1 MPERRWLALG
11 SAVTDPFLALRGE
24 PPALQ
29 VLKHPLGFVFRV
41 LRGFSTNQG
50 LLLAGAIA
58 YYALL
63 SVVPLLI
70 LTVFL
75 LSNLV
80 SQAELLGVLGRYLE
94 WLVPSQSQAVLG
106 DVSRFLQNG
115 IGIGALL
122 LLTMLFFS
130 SLAFSGLEKA
140 MAIIF
145 AHRGRQK
152 KRHFLVSAVL
162 PYCFVFVLGIALL
175 VVTFASASL
184 QAMEHESI
192 HFLGTDWSL
201 RGVSGLLFYL
211 LGLAMETAV
220 LTSLYLIIPVGR
232 TSLSHA
238 LIGGFFGR
246 PAVGSS
252 APCAGLVPDQ
262 LVAGQCRLWLADH
275 GGGGAVLHGTRRDA
289 ATARRPGDRRVRVA
303 GRQRTRLI
311 TWRSA
316 RARWAART

>member
-1 MPERRWLALG
+1 LG
-11 SAVTDPFLALRGE
+11 AAVTDPFNALRGQ
-24 PPALQ
+24 PPGLQ
-29 VLKHPLGFVFRV
+29 VLKHPFGFVFRV
-41 LRGFSTNQG
+41 LRGFSANQG

-94 WLVPSQSQAVLG
+94 WLVPSQSQAVLA
-106 DVSRFLQNG
+106 DVSGFLQNG
-115 IGIGALL
+115 LGMGALL
-122 LLTMLFFS
+122 LVTMLFFS
-130 SLAFSGLEKA
+130 SLAFSALEKA
-140 MAIIF
+140 MSIIF
-145 AHRGRQK
+145 AHRGREK

-175 VVTFASASL
+175 AVTFASASL
-184 QAMEHESI
+184 QAMAHESI
-192 HFLGTDWSL
+192 HFLGNDWSL

-238 LIGGFFGR
+238 LIGGF
-246 PAVGSS
+246 S
-252 APCAGLVPDQ
+252 A
-262 LVAGQCRLWLADH
+262 
-275 GGGGAVLHGTRRDA
+275 AVLWEALRHVLVWYLTSLSRVSVVYGSLTTAVVALFCMELA
-289 ATARRPGDRRVRVA
+289 ATLLLLGAQVIAEYELLGDQSPV
-303 GRQRTRLI
+303 
-311 TWRSA
+311 
-316 RARWAART
+316 